1 MYSFWL
7 SMLILCGRRMH
18 LRCDKG
24 NPVVRRARK
33 AYGPPLQRRRPGCR
47 RGVFLTNPVDWADSE
62 VKRVEGLII
71 KEVDALL
78 LCPAESKEAAT
89 HQALSRLEPHLE
101 RALEAIEIVERVRK
115 LTQEEVNRRGA
126 FMMLLDLSRLS
137 DHG

>member
-1 MYSFWL
+1 
-7 SMLILCGRRMH
+7 
-18 LRCDKG
+18 
-24 NPVVRRARK
+24 
-33 AYGPPLQRRRPGCR
+33 
-47 RGVFLTNPVDWADSE
+47 LTNPVDWADSE

-78 LCPAESKEAAT
+78 LCPAESKETAT